1 MPAVQNLKKHLR
13 GIRSTKKLTKAMKTV
28 STVKFSKL
36 NTIYS
41 SYSSY
46 SKECQSLLSRYGKDL
61 LKPLGNAAHFAPEA
75 FVVIAANKGMCGS
88 FNAEL
93 LSFAKKLIDDNPNHL
108 VIACGKRAINY
119 FSAKKVDVFKEYIFD
134 DIPTYE
140 GSNTLLKDL
149 VELRKQGEI
158 SKVHIIYQK
167 YINMMYQN
175 PGIFEL
181 FSVNEEMNLD
191 NSLVIPDVETII
203 SKTAK
208 NVFSSILYEL
218 VLETAIGAQAAT
230 LMTMRKAYDTASE
243 KCAELESQIN
253 RLRQSAVT
261 ADVIETAEHY

>member
-1 MPAVQNLKKHLR
+1 MPAVQNLKKQLR

-28 STVKFSKL
+28 STVKLSKL
-36 NTIYS
+36 NGIYS
-41 SYSSY
+41 NCSSY
-46 SKECQSLLSRYGKDL
+46 SKECQTLLQRYGKEL
-61 LKPLGNAAHFAPEA
+61 LKPLGEEDHFAPEA

-93 LSFAKKLIDDNPNHL
+93 LAFAKKLIDDNPNHL

-119 FSAKKVDVFKEYIFD
+119 FNAKNVPIFKEYIFD
-134 DIPTYE
+134 DIPDYHE
-140 GSNTLLKDL
+140 SNMLLRNL
-149 VELRKQGEI
+149 VELRKSGEI

-167 YINMMYQN
+167 YVNMMEQT
-175 PGIFEL
+175 PTMFEL
-181 FSVNEEMNLD
+181 FSVDKEMSFD

-203 SKTAK
+203 KKTAS
-208 NVFSSILYEL
+208 NVFSSILYEM

-243 KCAELESQIN
+243 KCEELESKIN

>member
-1 MPAVQNLKKHLR
+1 
-13 GIRSTKKLTKAMKTV
+13 
-28 STVKFSKL
+28 
-36 NTIYS
+36 
-41 SYSSY
+41 
-46 SKECQSLLSRYGKDL
+46 
-61 LKPLGNAAHFAPEA
+61 
-75 FVVIAANKGMCGS
+75 
-88 FNAEL
+88 
-93 LSFAKKLIDDNPNHL
+93 
-108 VIACGKRAINY
+108 
-119 FSAKKVDVFKEYIFD
+119 
-134 DIPTYE
+134 
-140 GSNTLLKDL
+140 
-149 VELRKQGEI
+149 
-158 SKVHIIYQK
+158 
-167 YINMMYQN
+167 MMYQK